1 MHHVPAWARNKTR
14 LIAAILLIIGAL
26 VIVSLW
32 IGHSAAPAVDEA
44 VDQRFAEATP
54 EADAPEPASPTEAP
68 APDSAVIV
76 YISGAVRAPDVYRLP
91 SEARLKDLVIA
102 AGGLSA
108 EADPEQINLAERLK
122 DGQHIRIPR
131 QGEAPPAST
140 GAEDTASATP
150 EQGKL
155 VNINTAGAAELDGLP
170 GIGQSIADRI
180 VEYRTTNGPFK
191 AAEDL
196 RNVKGIGPALFAK
209 IAPLITVGP

>member
-1 MHHVPAWARNKTR
+1 
-14 LIAAILLIIGAL
+14 
-26 VIVSLW
+26 
-32 IGHSAAPAVDEA
+32 
-44 VDQRFAEATP
+44 
-54 EADAPEPASPTEAP
+54 
-68 APDSAVIV
+68 
-76 YISGAVRAPDVYRLP
+76 VRAPDVYRLP